1 MNDNKKYMNN
11 NNNNTN
17 DNHNH
22 NNNFLG
28 CDSIEI
34 NLVFYYLGLIF
45 SISNL
50 LDSSAQPTGRPVKK

>member
-1 MNDNKKYMNN
+1 M

-22 NNNFLG
+22 IFLG

-34 NLVFYYLGLIF
+34 NLVYLFIVV
-45 SISNL
+45 SIIVPRMLWEVSWAKL
-50 LDSSAQPTGRPVKK
+50 KQS